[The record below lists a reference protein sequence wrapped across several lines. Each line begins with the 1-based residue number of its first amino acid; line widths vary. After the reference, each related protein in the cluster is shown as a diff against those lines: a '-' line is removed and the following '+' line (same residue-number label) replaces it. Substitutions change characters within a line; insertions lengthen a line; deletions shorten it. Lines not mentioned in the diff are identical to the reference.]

1 MGLLKSIIC
10 CVQAVFQAM
19 FGELAEHFKG
29 IEDIKGI
36 ALGKTKKEIA
46 FEKEVKK
53 QKLFITA
60 QDQAREERDAEK

>member
-10 CVQAVFQAM
+10 CVQAIVSAT
-19 FGELAEHFKG
+19 FGEIAENFKG

-36 ALGKTKKEIA
+36 AQGKTKKEMA

-53 QKLFITA
+53 QKLLIKA
-60 QDQAREERDAEK
+60 QEKAKKELDAEK